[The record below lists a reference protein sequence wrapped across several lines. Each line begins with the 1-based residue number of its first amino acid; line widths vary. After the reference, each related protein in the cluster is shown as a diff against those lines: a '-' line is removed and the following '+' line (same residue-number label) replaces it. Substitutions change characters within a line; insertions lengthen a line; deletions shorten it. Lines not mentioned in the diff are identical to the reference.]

1 MNKVKR
7 PEIKGKHRRPSIM
20 ADLEFEELCAH
31 IEDELGTA
39 TNGGTAAVTRNYK

>member
-1 MNKVKR
+1 
-7 PEIKGKHRRPSIM
+7 M

-39 TNGGTAAVTRNYK
+39 HASNGGTAAVTRNYKWVD

>member
-1 MNKVKR
+1 
-7 PEIKGKHRRPSIM
+7 M

-39 TNGGTAAVTRNYK
+39 GANSVGTAAVTRNYK